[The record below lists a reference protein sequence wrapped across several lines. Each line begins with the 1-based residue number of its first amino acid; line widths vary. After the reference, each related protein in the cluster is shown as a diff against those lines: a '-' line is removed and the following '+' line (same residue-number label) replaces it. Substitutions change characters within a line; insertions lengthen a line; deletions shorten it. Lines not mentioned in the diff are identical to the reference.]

1 MKNPLNWSKSHYS
14 GRFFAKKSPI
24 KKNTGPTLRLLWS
37 SYLILEYHEVSC
49 TCKVRKG
56 GVFSVL
62 WGVVHAPPPPPPFLP
77 EICTFIID
85 KLLLRSRPKFVPAE
99 KCGMIGRY
107 CNKNTY
113 LHFSDFVS
121 SPLITYLLWV
131 LWRLLDLVFSSP
143 LRETSKVLLLSAFS
157 LSLSLTLLQVS
168 VLCLLCSSLWFEVF
182 LLEWAN

>member
-1 MKNPLNWSKSHYS
+1 
-14 GRFFAKKSPI
+14 
-24 KKNTGPTLRLLWS
+24 
-37 SYLILEYHEVSC
+37 
-49 TCKVRKG
+49 
-56 GVFSVL
+56 VFSVL
-62 WGVVHAPPPPPPFLP
+62 WGVVHAPPSPFLP

-131 LWRLLDLVFSSP
+131 LWRLLDLVFLHLWERLPKCSFC
-143 LRETSKVLLLSAFS
+143 LHS
-157 LSLSLTLLQVS
+157 LSLSLSHPSSGVSALPFMLQ
-168 VLCLLCSSLWFEVF
+168 FVF
-182 LLEWAN
+182 WSIFAGMGKLTFWGGDR